1 MMRQEE
7 KSSTDQMETVLCMSL
22 EEMEW
27 SISIAEEEE
36 VQECGDVIFLIV
48 MVYSRASTS
57 TLALLTQ
64 VFGCVCGVPCLIL
77 LEMSTG
83 WLSSVNITFTL
94 ESEANEDPP
103 EFTLTCQSRGGPVTE
118 VEWRDGVRVEE
129 DSNHTTSQIIVD
141 TSSNTVYNNTLRV
154 RGREGGLY
162 GCSVSNNRHE
172 YVDRAS
178 TTGPSATLRV
188 QSELTW
194 QTMKCHLL
202 NSISV
207 PQKPTSLNATYETP
221 TSLSLEW
228 TFKFTLSFDYSYVV
242 YYQSRDGVSHSVA
255 FTTDSREDHT
265 HELTGLPV
273 GGIHSISLV
282 ALVDLPSPVV
292 GPVTP
297 GEHI

>member
-1 MMRQEE
+1 MF
-7 KSSTDQMETVLCMSL
+7 D
-22 EEMEW
+22 
-27 SISIAEEEE
+27 
-36 VQECGDVIFLIV
+36 
-48 MVYSRASTS
+48 
-57 TLALLTQ
+57 
-64 VFGCVCGVPCLIL
+64 CVCGVPCVFIGL
-77 LEMSTG
+77 LQLPTG
-83 WLSSVNITFTL
+83 RLSSAVITFTL

-103 EFTLTCQSRGGPVTE
+103 EFTLTCQSRGGPATE
-118 VEWRDGVRVEE
+118 VEWRRNGVRVEE
-129 DSNHTTSQIIVD
+129 DSNHMTSQIIVD

-162 GCSVSNNRHE
+162 VCDMTNNRHE
-172 YVDRAS
+172 YVEGAS
-178 TTGPSATLRV
+178 ATGASATLRV
-188 QSELTW
+188 RSELTW

-207 PQKPTSLNATYETP
+207 TQKPTSLNATYKTP
-221 TSLSLEW
+221 TSISLEW
-228 TFKFTLSFDYSYVV
+228 TFKITLSYDYSYVV
-242 YYQSRDGVSHSVA
+242 YYQSRGGVSHSMA

-297 GEHI
+297 GK